1 MNLPNI
7 LSVSR
12 ILFLVPIIIFF
23 ENEFYI
29 FSFTTFIVAAFTDL
43 LDGYFAR
50 KYNQSSDSGALL
62 DLLAD
67 KLFVSILLIWM
78 TFNFDDKLI
87 LISTMLIISREIAV
101 SYFRLHLVTKSSSLD
116 EVKPNSYGKIKTA
129 IQMIGLGLVLISPL
143 FDKFVFSL
151 SVNLL
156 LLSALFSWISFL
168 KYLKK
173 WYE

>member
-1 MNLPNI
+1 
-7 LSVSR
+7 
-12 ILFLVPIIIFF
+12 
-23 ENEFYI
+23 
-29 FSFTTFIVAAFTDL
+29 
-43 LDGYFAR
+43 
-50 KYNQSSDSGALL
+50 
-62 DLLAD
+62 
-67 KLFVSILLIWM
+67 
-78 TFNFDDKLI
+78 
-87 LISTMLIISREIAV
+87 MLIISREIAV

-173 WYE
+173 WE